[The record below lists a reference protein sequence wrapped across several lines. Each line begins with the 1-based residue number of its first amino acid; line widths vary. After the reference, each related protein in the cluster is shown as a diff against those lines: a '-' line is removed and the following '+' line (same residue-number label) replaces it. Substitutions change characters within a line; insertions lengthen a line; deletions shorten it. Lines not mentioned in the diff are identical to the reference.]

1 MKLNAHA
8 TGMTL
13 VWVAVLAIAL
23 SLLPLPEAWRPFPS
37 LREEPAQTL
46 LAMVRPEPRRG
57 AAEPGAPLVAGGPE
71 LPPELPEDA
80 LPAGDATLIASHGLT
95 DALAGLRGTPQE
107 KRAVELETLG
117 TRMRTR
123 HVELDAG
130 CRARDPGGACQ
141 EEALAPFFRRLA
153 ALERGEETAMVRG
166 IHFGDSLIASDHITD
181 VIRDRLQARHGNG
194 GPGWLFLD
202 RPTRGSG
209 RTVRTGIA
217 SDGWTIEKITDR
229 TWPKGVTGL
238 SGVIYSAS
246 GTETSTFKTGGVS
259 SAEVWFRTKPGGGA
273 LELTADGANVGRV
286 ITDFPDDAP
295 GYARIALPAGS
306 KSLQLKT
313 SGKPVQV
320 YGVSLEQD
328 GPGVVY
334 DSIGLPGST
343 AKVLMRPD
351 PATFKHQLA
360 QRDPALIVLMLG
372 GNEAF
377 ELSRKRTTLD
387 EARASL
393 TTLVQH
399 LRKLQPQAACLM
411 SGTLDAGVRTMGGDV
426 VPRIGSREISD
437 IIREVAAAEGCAY
450 WDALEAMGGVGV
462 TKAWLEARL
471 MHEDL
476 VHPRATGADLLG
488 HLFDV
493 ALERAYLRWQGP
505 RAAPAQSQQSAQVQD
520 LPGLEG
526 AEHLAPLR
534 TKLAELGNRGRERV
548 AISQLGASHTA
559 AHFFTDAMRARLSA
573 QYGARGRGYV
583 AAGRASKRFPAN
595 EVQRELTGT
604 WKVLDAI
611 QDANPSDPSG
621 LARIWGANG
630 IRAVLDGGASSTWRY
645 CAGCENQGQK
655 SRLTL
660 HYLETPDM
668 GRVEVLLDGKPVAL
682 PQATAHPKGPISR
695 VASWEAPG
703 AEHTL
708 EVRNLGPGSVT
719 LFGASSEQQRPGI
732 VYDALGLPTATVFDL
747 AAFDRPTFVNQ
758 LEALAP
764 DLVVLFYG
772 TNESALTDFDEGAHR
787 AAYAEVFARLREAR
801 PDVACVFVGPTDR
814 MSEAPDGSWVPA
826 VASDAVMAS
835 LRKVA
840 REQRCAFWSARADM
854 GGPGGI
860 ARWLDAKPRLAHPDH
875 IHLSPAGY
883 EKLAGSF
890 ADALLSA
897 LAGDG

>member
-1 MKLNAHA
+1 VKRTAHA

-13 VWVAVLAIAL
+13 IWVVVLAIAL
-23 SLLPLPEAWRPFPS
+23 SLLPLPEALRPFPS
-37 LREEPAQTL
+37 LREDPGATL
-46 LAMVRPEPRRG
+46 LAMVRPEPRRSADSAG
-57 AAEPGAPLVAGGPE
+57 PAMAAGPGLPPGLGEASLPVADEALVAR
-71 LPPELPEDA
+71 
-80 LPAGDATLIASHGLT
+80 HGLT
-95 DALAGLRGTPQE
+95 DALAGLRGTPLEQ
-107 KRAVELETLG
+107 RALELEALG
-117 TRMRTR
+117 TRMGTR
-123 HVELDAG
+123 HVEIEPG
-130 CRARDPGGACQ
+130 CRATEPGGGCQ
-141 EEALAPFFRRLA
+141 EEALAPFFKRLS
-153 ALERGEETAMVRG
+153 ALRRGEETAMVRG
-166 IHFGDSLIASDHITD
+166 LHLGDSLIASDHITD
-181 VIRDRLQARHGNG
+181 VIRDRLQVRHGNG
-194 GPGWLFLD
+194 GPGWLFVD
-202 RPTRGSG
+202 RPTRGAG

-238 SGVIYSAS
+238 SGVIFSAS
-246 GTETSTFKTGGVS
+246 GVETSTFKTGGAS
-259 SAEVWFRTKPGGGA
+259 SAEVWFRTRPGGGA
-273 LELTADGANVGRV
+273 LELTADGKSVGRV

-295 GYARIALPAGS
+295 AYARIALPEGS
-306 KSLQLKT
+306 SALQLKT

-328 GPGVVY
+328 RPGVVY

-351 PATFKHQLA
+351 PATFQHQLA

-387 EARASL
+387 EARESL
-393 TTLVQH
+393 TTLVKH
-399 LRKLQPQAACLM
+399 LRTLQPQAACLM
-411 SGTLDAGVRTMGGDV
+411 AGTLDAGVKTMGGDV
-426 VPRIGSREISD
+426 VPRAGSREISD
-437 IIREVAAAEGCAY
+437 VIREVARAEGCAY

-462 TKAWLEARL
+462 TKAWLDARL

-476 VHPRATGADLLG
+476 VHPRSTGADLLG

-493 ALERAYLRWQGP
+493 ALERAHLRWQGP
-505 RAAPAQSQQSAQVQD
+505 AAAPKPTVAQVPD
-520 LPGLEG
+520 PPGLEG

-534 TKLAELGNRGRERV
+534 DKLAALEAGKRQRV
-548 AISQLGASHTA
+548 AVAQLGASHTA
-559 AHFFTDAMRARLSA
+559 AHFFTDVMRARLAA
-573 QYGARGRGYV
+573 QYGSRGRGYV
-583 AAGRASKRFPAN
+583 AAGRASKRFPAG

-621 LARIWGANG
+621 LARVWGANG
-630 IRAVLDGGASSTWRY
+630 IRAVLDGGASSKWRY
-645 CAGCENQGQK
+645 CAGCDGK
-655 SRLTL
+655 GLTSRVSL

-668 GRVEVLLDGKPVAL
+668 GRLEVLLDGKPVAL
-682 PQATAHPKGPISR
+682 PKPVTEGTSHDSR
-695 VASWEAPG
+695 VATWDAPG

-747 AAFDRPTFVNQ
+747 ASFDRPTFVKQ

-772 TNESALTDFDEGAHR
+772 TNESALSDFDPAAHR
-787 AAYAEVFARLREAR
+787 QAYAEVFDRLRAAR
-801 PDVACVFVGPTDR
+801 ADVACVFVGPTDR
-814 MSEAPDGSWVPA
+814 MSEGPDGAWVPA

-835 LRKVA
+835 LRQIA
-840 REQRCAFWSARADM
+840 REQRCAFWSARAEM

-860 ARWLDAKPRLAHPDH
+860 ARWLAATPRLAHPDH

-883 EKLAGSF
+883 ERLAGSF